1 MPCMRREKLQLRAID
16 GGRTVKK
23 QRLRESIARGVIL
36 KSKKRDMGLIVSEI
50 LNICMKG
57 SGKTRI
63 IYQANLNSSKANQYL
78 CNLIQKGLIEES
90 TSGNRTLYKTTPKG
104 IELMQKY
111 QRLQNEMDEI
121 HSHIFAAEA

>member
-1 MPCMRREKLQLRAID
+1 MHAPRKLQLRAID
-16 GGRTVKK
+16 GRTVKK
-23 QRLRESIARGVIL
+23 QRFRECIARGVIL

-121 HSHIFAAEA
+121 QSHIFAAEA